1 MKRIYHALDGL
12 DHSGIQDRL
21 RDAKSDIEDL
31 IAYSTTCGHLFH
43 AHVASHSMTCG
54 HTREVICEA
63 VSS

>member
-31 IAYSTTCGHLFH
+31 IETA
-43 AHVASHSMTCG
+43 
-54 HTREVICEA
+54 RENDEDDA
-63 VSS
+63 RDG